1 MSSSL
6 LPVILFLAV
15 AVTEVNPESKPKLVK
30 VVDGTNEWSLSNF
43 FPNLSSYID
52 TNISVGVN
60 IQHSDGRWTFEVGAR
75 KEPSK
80 SFWIGPYMNGSQCEI
95 TPNGHFKI
103 HNVTRADNGSVYRFN
118 IVGLDADN
126 EPVSM
131 KLLYSPPEVKELLIT
146 EKSPTPVIV
155 TENKT
160 ITLYCK
166 SNGNPSPNIIWT
178 KDGNDSVLHEG
189 SNYTLKNITRGQAGI
204 YLCIAQN
211 GIGRNASASIPV
223 TVNYPPSI
231 EIGPNDQ
238 TALEGSYIYLQCIA
252 TGSPKPTITWS
263 EGDNETSL
271 HEGEIFL
278 FRKVQREATGV
289 YKCTAQNDIGK
300 AVSDTATLAVK
311 SYDMTKTA
319 NTGCSSSKW
328 LGIGVLVGFALTII
342 ITGIVFVLYTK
353 FHHFCSQK
361 KRYTVTQDDLGH
373 ENLEMKECGPG
384 QNPEH
389 GGPSGVQENPVTKFP
404 GYGIQLNLD

>member
-1 MSSSL
+1 M
-6 LPVILFLAV
+6 
-15 AVTEVNPESKPKLVK
+15 NPESKPKLVK

-43 FPNLSSYID
+43 FPNLSSYIN

-80 SFWIGPYMNGSQCEI
+80 SYWIGPYMNGSQCEI

-131 KLLYSPPEVKELLIT
+131 KLLYSPPELKELLIT

-155 TENKT
+155 TENET

-166 SNGNPSPNIIWT
+166 SSGNPSPNIIWT

-189 SNYTLKNITRGQAGI
+189 SNYTIKNITRGQAGI

-211 GIGRNASASIPV
+211 GIWRNASASIPV

-231 EIGPNDQ
+231 ESGPNDQ
-238 TALEGSYIYLQCIA
+238 AALEGSDIFFQCNA
-252 TGSPKPTITWS
+252 TGSPKPTIRWS
-263 EGDNETSL
+263 KGDNETPL

-311 SYDMTKTA
+311 SCECKTTTA
-319 NTGCSSSKW
+319 NTDCSIWKQW
-328 LGIGVLVGFALTII
+328 AFALGFLLLIAVFALIIIGVLWYKQLNPLHCY
-342 ITGIVFVLYTK
+342 TGTK
-353 FHHFCSQK
+353 GDDYVKNPVVQK
-361 KRYTVTQDDLGH
+361 YWPAKSIGL
-373 ENLEMKECGPG
+373 
-384 QNPEH
+384 
-389 GGPSGVQENPVTKFP
+389 SGVEESLTT
-404 GYGIQLNLD
+404 IDALE

>member
-6 LPVILFLAV
+6 LPVIYFLAV

-30 VVDGTNEWSLSNF
+30 VVDGTNEWSLTLF

-52 TNISVGVN
+52 TSISVGVK

-80 SFWIGPYMNGSQCEI
+80 SHWIGPYMNGSQCEI

-103 HNVTRADNGSVYRFN
+103 HSVTSADNGSVYRFN

-126 EPVSM
+126 EPVLM
-131 KLLYSPPEVKELLIT
+131 KLLYSPPELKEPLIT
-146 EKSPTPVIV
+146 EKSPTPVII
-155 TENKT
+155 TENET

-166 SNGNPSPNIIWT
+166 SSGNPSPNIFWT

-189 SNYTLKNITRGQAGI
+189 SNYTLKNITREQAGI

-238 TALEGSYIYLQCIA
+238 TALEGSAIFFQCIA
-252 TGSPKPTITWS
+252 SGSPIPNITWFKL
-263 EGDNETSL
+263 GDNQTVP
-271 HEGEIFL
+271 HEGGIL
-278 FRKVQREATGV
+278 LLPNVQIEATGV
-289 YKCTAQNDIGK
+289 YICIAQNGMGK
-300 AVSDTATLAVK
+300 AVRATGTLAVK
-311 SYDMTKTA
+311 SYEI
-319 NTGCSSSKW
+319 SKW
-328 LGIGVLVGFALTII
+328 IAIFIGVLVGFALATI
-342 ITGIVFVLYTK
+342 TAGIVFVLYK
-353 FHHFCSQK
+353 KRHHFCSQK
-361 KRYTVTQDDLGH
+361 KSYTVTQDDDCDLER
-373 ENLEMKECGPG
+373 ENLEMKKCGPG
-384 QNPEH
+384 QNAKD
-389 GGPSGVQENPVTKFP
+389 GGPSGVQEDQMTIDTLMDPYSIDV
-404 GYGIQLNLD
+404 L

>member
-6 LPVILFLAV
+6 LLVIFFL

-80 SFWIGPYMNGSQCEI
+80 SYWIGPYMNGLQCEI

-103 HNVTRADNGSVYRFN
+103 HNITMADNGSVYRFN
-118 IVGLDADN
+118 IVGLDSDN

-131 KLLYSPPEVKELLIT
+131 KLLYSPPELKELLIT
-146 EKSPTPVIV
+146 EKSPTPMIV
-155 TENKT
+155 TENET

-166 SNGNPSPNIIWT
+166 SSGNPSPNIIWT

-211 GIGRNASASIPV
+211 GIGRNAIASIPV

-238 TALEGSYIYLQCIA
+238 LALEGSDIFFQCVA

-263 EGDNETSL
+263 IKGDNYQTVL
-271 HEGEIFL
+271 HEGEIL
-278 FRKVQREATGV
+278 LLSNVQTEAAGV
-289 YKCTAQNDIGK
+289 YICTAQNGNGK
-300 AVSDTATLAVK
+300 PVSDTATLAVK
-311 SYDMTKTA
+311 SCECKTTTA
-319 NTGCSSSKW
+319 NTDCSIWKQW
-328 LGIGVLVGFALTII
+328 AFALGFLLLIAVFALIIIIGVLRYKQLNPLHCY
-342 ITGIVFVLYTK
+342 TGTK
-353 FHHFCSQK
+353 GGDYVKNPVVQK
-361 KRYTVTQDDLGH
+361 YRLAKSIGL
-373 ENLEMKECGPG
+373 
-384 QNPEH
+384 
-389 GGPSGVQENPVTKFP
+389 SGVEESLTT
-404 GYGIQLNLD
+404 IDALE